1 MGSLLKGMRGRKTPR
16 AILSWDRE
24 KGNIA
29 SRGGARIGDSR
40 WNAVNYTYPLIVI
53 RFLRDGLCL
62 TAPLFSREW
71 FIRKDDVVRIAEI
84 RSVFPGSSG
93 YRIEHSSPQ
102 LPPTIIFWSFC
113 DASLQRKFRLWE
125 RKFLC
130 PRADGKGAPA

>member
-16 AILSWDRE
+16 AMLSWDRE
-24 KGNIA
+24 NIT

-40 WNAVNYTYPLIVI
+40 RDAVNYTYPLIVI

-71 FIRKDDVVRIAEI
+71 FIRKDDVVKIAKI
-84 RSVFPGSSG
+84 RGVFTG
-93 YRIEHSSPQ
+93 YRIEHVSPQ

-125 RKFLC
+125 RKFLR
-130 PRADGKGAPA
+130 PRADGKGSRA

>member
-1 MGSLLKGMRGRKTPR
+1 MGSLLKGMRRRKTPR
-16 AILSWDRE
+16 AMLSWDRE
-24 KGNIA
+24 NIT

-40 WNAVNYTYPLIVI
+40 RDAVNYTYPLIVI

-71 FIRKDDVVRIAEI
+71 FIRKDDIVKIAKI
-84 RSVFPGSSG
+84 RGVFTG
-93 YRIEHSSPQ
+93 YRIEHVSPQ

-125 RKFLC
+125 RKFLRP
-130 PRADGKGAPA
+130 PR